1 VPAYFTFVVLET
13 QDSRGLQKYLIYWII
28 YAIFEVISPLMT
40 LLLPSTLYILLRIA
54 ITFALLHPESPLAN
68 KLYDSIISP
77 FFIKYE
83 DEIDDNIET
92 AF

>member
-1 VPAYFTFVVLET
+1 
-13 QDSRGLQKYLIYWII
+13 
-28 YAIFEVISPLMT
+28 MT